1 MPSGEAHP
9 ASDCVFCAI
18 AAHTSPAYFV
28 YEDETTMAFL
38 DLFPF
43 TRGHLLVVP
52 KHHGER
58 LTDLPAESRTAL
70 IHTLNTMCR
79 RSERLTSAYNV
90 ALNAGSAA
98 GQIIFHVHFHI
109 IPRYGAANPFH
120 PSTRNRLSEADAHS
134 LIAELS
140 PA

>member
-1 MPSGEAHP
+1 MTSPGTPP
-9 ASDCVFCAI
+9 APDCVFCGIVAR
-18 AAHTSPAYFV
+18 ASPAYVV

-58 LTDLPAESRTAL
+58 LTDLPAGAQASLIRTL
-70 IHTLNTMCR
+70 DTMCR
-79 RSERLTSAYNV
+79 RSERLTPDYNV
-90 ALNAGSAA
+90 ALNAGAAA

-109 IPRYGAANPFH
+109 IPRYGEANPFH
-120 PSTRNRLSEADAHS
+120 PSTRNRLSEAEAQA
-134 LIAELS
+134 LISELS
-140 PA
+140 RP